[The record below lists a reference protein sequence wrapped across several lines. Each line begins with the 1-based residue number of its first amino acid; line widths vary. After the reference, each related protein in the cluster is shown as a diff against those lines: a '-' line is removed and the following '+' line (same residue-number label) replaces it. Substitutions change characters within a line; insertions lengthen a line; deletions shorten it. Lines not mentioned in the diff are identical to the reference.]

1 MSWAEASST
10 TFEPF
15 KIDFRTNPY
24 TFEGSAPENVN
35 VESGEWLDEGIDNGW
50 NTLGYYQAS
59 VTVNVDRPVKF
70 TIGTNN
76 FTNYA
81 TVSVNGGTI
90 IIIML
95 NTYIK
100 EQSL

>member
-1 MSWAEASST
+1 MVKRIRTILTLFLLVMGTAMSWAEASST
-10 TFEPF
+10 GFKPF

-70 TIGTNN
+70 T
-76 FTNYA
+76 
-81 TVSVNGGTI
+81 
-90 IIIML
+90 
-95 NTYIK
+95 K
-100 EQSL
+100 R